1 MNKTMVEGKYLV
13 VSRGRC
19 EFSMKAM
26 YAFQNGAAGIIFT
39 NDDNSDV
46 FTHIYCSAID
56 VSFPMPL
63 LILPKK
69 SGEEYVSYLSD
80 PHTKNTTTMSPFVP
94 LTNYCTNP
102 DQSLSCLLYTSPS
115 PRDKRQSRMPSSA

>member
-19 EFSMKAM
+19 EFSMKAV
-26 YAFQNGAAGIIFT
+26 YALQKGAAGIIFT

-69 SGEEYVSYLSD
+69 SGEEYVSILSD

-94 LTNYCTNP
+94 LTNYCTWCSYPSNTYE
-102 DQSLSCLLYTSPS
+102 QHSYRSLVSLYTEI
-115 PRDKRQSRMPSSA
+115 AH